1 MSNCAID
8 QAAKACAAS
17 PVATASR
24 GKRFE
29 NGTTTRNAI
38 QLPVPRAASSMPI
51 VLSG

>member
-8 QAAKACAAS
+8 QPAMACAVN

-24 GKRFE
+24 GKRRE
-29 NGTTTRNAI
+29 NGTTTRNAT